1 MKNSALFKSWGTFKK
16 GMESRDI
23 QFSFANHLEYSLS
36 KDQYTATDRDL
47 YHSLALATRDR
58 LIERWI
64 RTQQMY
70 YDMDVKRV
78 CYLSAEYLMGR
89 ALINNLINL
98 DMYEQTREAMK
109 ELSIDFTEL
118 CEHEPDAGLGN
129 GGLGRLA
136 ACFMDSLATLE
147 IPAIGY
153 GIRYEFGIFD
163 QLIKNMEQI
172 ESPEV
177 WLKYGNPWELPRPER
192 SYTVQFYGSVKET
205 ALPDGRLE
213 TEWVDTQDIIGIA
226 YDTPIDGYDN
236 NTVNTLRL
244 WAARA
249 SKEFDLDYFQHGD
262 YFMAVEEKNRSENIS
277 KVLYPNDQ
285 FFEGQELRLKQQ
297 YFFVSCSIQ
306 DIIRRYMVN
315 HKNFDDFPDKVAIQ
329 MNDTHPSLTIVE
341 LMRILLD
348 EQGLSWEKAWDIT
361 TRTCAYTNH
370 TLLSEALEK
379 WPVPMFERLLPRHI
393 KIIYE
398 INRRFLRDVSVR
410 YVGDMDRLKRMS
422 IIEEGPQKKIRMAH
436 MAIVGSHSVNGVAEL
451 HTKLLREKELKD
463 FYEMYMN
470 RFNNK
475 TNGITP
481 RRWLLASNRGLAGL
495 ITDRIGAG
503 WVKNLDEIRKIEP
516 LAEDEE
522 FRQQFRAVKQANKDH
537 LAEVAR
543 ELTGY
548 AVDPNSIF
556 DVQIKRIHEY
566 KRQLLNILHVAYC
579 WMYLKQNP
587 GSDMHPRTFLFGGK
601 AAPGYIR
608 AKNII
613 RLICHVAD
621 MINKDPSTN
630 KLIKVIFLP
639 NYRVS
644 LAEKI
649 FPASDVSEQISTAGF
664 EASGTGNMKFALN
677 GALTVGTLD
686 GANIEIMEEVGKE
699 NIFIFGL
706 TTDEVVALRPTYDPR
721 QYYEK
726 DPLLKETIDLIR
738 EGFFSPE
745 RPDMF
750 HPLVDSLLSRDNFM
764 VLADFEA
771 YLDIQK
777 EVDKAYRDTDEWTKK
792 AILNVARIGKF
803 SSDRTILEYNR
814 DIWRAEP
821 LTITR
826 DEPPKPAK

>member
-1 MKNSALFKSWGTFKK
+1 M
-16 GMESRDI
+16 
-23 QFSFANHLEYSLS
+23 
-36 KDQYTATDRDL
+36 
-47 YHSLALATRDR
+47 
-58 LIERWI
+58 
-64 RTQQMY
+64 
-70 YDMDVKRV
+70 
-78 CYLSAEYLMGR
+78 
-89 ALINNLINL
+89 
-98 DMYEQTREAMK
+98 
-109 ELSIDFTEL
+109 
-118 CEHEPDAGLGN
+118 
-129 GGLGRLA
+129 
-136 ACFMDSLATLE
+136 
-147 IPAIGY
+147 
-153 GIRYEFGIFD
+153 
-163 QLIKNMEQI
+163 
-172 ESPEV
+172 
-177 WLKYGNPWELPRPER
+177 
-192 SYTVQFYGSVKET
+192 
-205 ALPDGRLE
+205 
-213 TEWVDTQDIIGIA
+213 
-226 YDTPIDGYDN
+226 
-236 NTVNTLRL
+236 
-244 WAARA
+244 
-249 SKEFDLDYFQHGD
+249 
-262 YFMAVEEKNRSENIS
+262 
-277 KVLYPNDQ
+277 
-285 FFEGQELRLKQQ
+285 
-297 YFFVSCSIQ
+297 
-306 DIIRRYMVN
+306 
-315 HKNFDDFPDKVAIQ
+315 
-329 MNDTHPSLTIVE
+329 
-341 LMRILLD
+341 
-348 EQGLSWEKAWDIT
+348 
-361 TRTCAYTNH
+361 
-370 TLLSEALEK
+370 
-379 WPVPMFERLLPRHI
+379 
-393 KIIYE
+393 
-398 INRRFLRDVSVR
+398 
-410 YVGDMDRLKRMS
+410 
-422 IIEEGPQKKIRMAH
+422 
-436 MAIVGSHSVNGVAEL
+436 IVGSHSVNGVAEL
-451 HTKLLREKELKD
+451 HTKLLKAKELKD
-463 FYEMYMN
+463 FYEMYMG

-495 ITDRIGAG
+495 ITDRIGSG
-503 WVKNLDEIRKIEP
+503 WVKNLDDIRKIEP

-601 AAPGYIR
+601 AAPGYTR

-706 TTDEVVALRPTYDPR
+706 TTDEVAALRPTYDPR

-745 RPDMF
+745 HPDMF

-792 AILNVARIGKF
+792 AIINVARIGKF

-814 DIWRAEP
+814 DIWRADP
-821 LTITR
+821 LIITR
-826 DEPPKPAK
+826 DEPPKPTK